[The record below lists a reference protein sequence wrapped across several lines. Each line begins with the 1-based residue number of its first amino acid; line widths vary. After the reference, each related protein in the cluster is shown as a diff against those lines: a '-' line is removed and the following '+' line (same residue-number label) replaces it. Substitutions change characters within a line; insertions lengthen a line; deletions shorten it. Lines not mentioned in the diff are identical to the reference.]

1 MNRNTKFFRTLILL
15 VLLVTLMYIAFP
27 LHDVPSK
34 QQVPHVPGKSPLS
47 DSVQVR
53 NISAANVSFTYTYR
67 DLEFNLC
74 KEAKKWTSNSD
85 QDKKKSEVQC
95 PRKAISSVV
104 FIKGR
109 TGNQM
114 WEYASVWAVA
124 RRTGLEP
131 YVPRCIRNRLKEI
144 FDMLT
149 VPGFE
154 DIAHCPVEFKTFVN
168 SIEEWTSTNQSII
181 LPRYTLQP
189 ELVLTWVQDIRQE
202 FHFNKEI
209 RNKAQRVLLD
219 LSRKLPRKEYT
230 FVGVHVRRT
239 DYQGY
244 LDRKYGEKLVTKA
257 FFINAMNY
265 FNSKYSNCLF
275 IYVSDDP
282 GWCSKQFGRMK
293 NVFVAS
299 NENSPAEDMAILS
312 YCNHTIYDYGTFGEW
327 GALLAGGETIY
338 LNMTQNMRKGT
349 GKFMNW
355 IPMK

>member
-1 MNRNTKFFRTLILL
+1 MIRRRRSALIKLSFL
-15 VLLVTLMYIAFP
+15 IWILIFIYFLFP
-27 LHDVPSK
+27 LFGNSNEV
-34 QQVPHVPGKSPLS
+34 
-47 DSVQVR
+47 
-53 NISAANVSFTYTYR
+53 VSTTDTARFTDEYSFR
-67 DLEFNLC
+67 DFEGRLC
-74 KEAKKWTSNSD
+74 KVTRHNPTKRCKPTKKRLGPCPKEGITSM
-85 QDKKKSEVQC
+85 
-95 PRKAISSVV
+95 I
-104 FIKGR
+104 FTHGH

>member
-1 MNRNTKFFRTLILL
+1 
-15 VLLVTLMYIAFP
+15 
-27 LHDVPSK
+27 
-34 QQVPHVPGKSPLS
+34 
-47 DSVQVR
+47 
-53 NISAANVSFTYTYR
+53 
-67 DLEFNLC
+67 
-74 KEAKKWTSNSD
+74 
-85 QDKKKSEVQC
+85 
-95 PRKAISSVV
+95 
-104 FIKGR
+104 
-109 TGNQM
+109 M

-154 DIAHCPVEFKTFVN
+154 DIAHCPVEFKTF
-168 SIEEWTSTNQSII
+168 SII

-349 GKFMNW
+349 
-355 IPMK
+355 